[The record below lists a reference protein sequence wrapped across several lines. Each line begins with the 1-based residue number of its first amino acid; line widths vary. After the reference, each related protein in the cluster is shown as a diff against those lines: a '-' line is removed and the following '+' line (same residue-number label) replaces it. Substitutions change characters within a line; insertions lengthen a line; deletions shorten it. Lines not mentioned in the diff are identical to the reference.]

1 MTGSNPASRTT
12 ERWQRGRLRSV
23 ANRVSGDATEVRILD
38 VPPVCVQRGES
49 ALTLRGIAERVGSG
63 GVAVTRVSHRRADA
77 PGVQS
82 VERPSTEGVL
92 RLGWPR
98 GPGPPSEGTLSPRR
112 APWGSP
118 CGALFNAPKR
128 CGKTQLRND
137 AEQDERGNATEIT
150 VSPAHSGAT
159 DRNRTRNPLIT
170 NLSTWDFPDSRATS
184 GDTILAYPLNALEHA
199 ERTGN
204 G

>member
-1 MTGSNPASRTT
+1 MTPAGARLSFGPEIEALLESCGNLRA

-98 GPGPPSEGTLSPRR
+98 GPGPPSEDFRIIIDFPIVKVHLNCLS
-112 APWGSP
+112 
-118 CGALFNAPKR
+118 F
-128 CGKTQLRND
+128 
-137 AEQDERGNATEIT
+137 
-150 VSPAHSGAT
+150 VSPTHFPAVRHF
-159 DRNRTRNPLIT
+159 RF
-170 NLSTWDFPDSRATS
+170 LSCKYNGQKHFRQAISVGNSP
-184 GDTILAYPLNALEHA
+184 TIV
-199 ERTGN
+199 
-204 G
+204 